1 MVIGSTPVTH
11 FASED
16 MLRRIF
22 TLGLKVPLKGTC
34 KIKTCDND
42 EVKAGALV
50 NTNTKSI
57 TLYEAEKGSNYS
69 LILQLP
75 GLPKETH
82 PAIIPRERDVAS
94 RLKIPNTFPPEPSCM
109 HFDQRI

>member
-1 MVIGSTPVTH
+1 MADKFWEIVFNLNLEFWKLKGRYVLVIGSTPVTH

-16 MLRRIF
+16 MLRCIF

-50 NTNTKSI
+50 NTNTESI
-57 TLYEAEKGSNYS
+57 TLYEAEKA
-69 LILQLP
+69 P
-75 GLPKETH
+75 ATH
-82 PAIIPRERDVAS
+82 
-94 RLKIPNTFPPEPSCM
+94 
-109 HFDQRI
+109 